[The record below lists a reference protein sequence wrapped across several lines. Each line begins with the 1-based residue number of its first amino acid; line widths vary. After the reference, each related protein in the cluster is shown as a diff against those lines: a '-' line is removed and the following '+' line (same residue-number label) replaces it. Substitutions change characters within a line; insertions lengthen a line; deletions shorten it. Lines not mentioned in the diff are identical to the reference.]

1 MMDIDIKGKEY
12 PYDSYRTQPIIL
24 PET

>member
-1 MMDIDIKGKEY
+1 MDIDIKGKEY